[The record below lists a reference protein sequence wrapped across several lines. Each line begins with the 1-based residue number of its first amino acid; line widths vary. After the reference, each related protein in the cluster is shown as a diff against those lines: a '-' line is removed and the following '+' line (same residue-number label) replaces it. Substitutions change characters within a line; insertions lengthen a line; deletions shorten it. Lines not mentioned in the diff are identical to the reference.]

1 MTQAAGTYPLD
12 RRAPDNLGRMVWMSL
27 AAHVLFV
34 TVLFVLPRAWFVE
47 REPDVM
53 KITIALGGGADKTA
67 GGQTSVGSR
76 PVQEVAPPPKRPAP
90 VLPATPPKSTAAAT
104 VKPAAKPYAPPLP
117 DSTLNARPPTTGA
130 KITPGSSSAET
141 RVTASNSDGLS
152 FTSGPGG
159 VQSLDNNFC
168 CPEWAEE
175 LRRRILANWEQNQL
189 ESGVT
194 EIVFEVRKDGSFSAP
209 EVVKSSGSAL
219 LDVASKAVFNKDRLR
234 LEPLPGKYPGQTLR
248 VRLAFEYKR

>member
-1 MTQAAGTYPLD
+1 MIQAGTYPLD

-27 AAHVLFV
+27 GIHLLLG
-34 TVLFVLPRAWFVE
+34 TVLFVVPREWFVE

-53 KITIALGGGADKTA
+53 KITIALGGGAEKTA

-76 PVQEVAPPPKRPAP
+76 AIQEEAPPPKRPP
-90 VLPATPPKSTAAAT
+90 PILPATSAKTAAAAT
-104 VKPAAKPYAPPLP
+104 VRPAVKRYVPPLP
-117 DSTLNARPPTTGA
+117 GSTLNPRPPTTGA
-130 KITPGSSSAET
+130 KVTPGSSTAET
-141 RVTASNSDGLS
+141 RVIASNADGLS
-152 FTSGPGG
+152 FASGAGG
-159 VQSLDNNFC
+159 VQALDNNFC

-175 LRRRILANWEQNQL
+175 LRRRILSNWDQNQL
-189 ESGVT
+189 ETGTT

-209 EVVKSSGSAL
+209 EIAKSSGSVQ

-234 LEPLPGKYPGQTLR
+234 LQPLPGKYPGETLR